1 MERTK
6 QRTKIKESTG
16 ERIFT
21 GVIYAILILFCAI
34 IVFPLLHIVSGS
46 FSDPMALLRGE
57 VSFWPK
63 GFTFSMYEKVFK
75 DASIWQGYGNTIV
88 YTVLGTCISVVLTAF
103 AAYPLSRKDFYGR
116 NLFMGVFVFTMF
128 FTGGMIP
135 TFLIVQRLHLL
146 NTMWAL
152 ILPTAVSTYNLII
165 MRTFF
170 ESTIPFELVESAS
183 LDGCNDLVIFF
194 RIVLPLSGPILAVM
208 VLFYGVAQWNSWF
221 PALLYI
227 SDRGL
232 YPLQMVLREVL
243 IQSDISNMA
252 GSSGDVEII
261 GDGLKYATMVVA
273 TLPIM
278 CLYPFLQK
286 YFVKG
291 VMIGAVKGY
300 ARRRFF
306 EKPGAQAPERRA
318 RRSSGRWARRVFAIW
333 EGTE

>member
-1 MERTK
+1 MEHTK
-6 QRTKIKESTG
+6 KSTKIREATG
-16 ERIFT
+16 ERVFT
-21 GVIYAILILFCAI
+21 WVVNGILILFCAI
-34 IVFPLLHIVSGS
+34 IVLPLLHIISGS
-46 FSDPMALLRGE
+46 FSDPMSLLRGE
-57 VSFWPK
+57 VGFFPK
-63 GFTFSMYEKVFK
+63 GFTLSMYERVFK
-75 DASIWQGYGNTIV
+75 DSSIWQGYGNTIL
-88 YTVLGTCISVVLTAF
+88 YTVLGTCISVTLTAF

-116 NLFMGVFVFTMF
+116 NLFMGLFVFTMF

-135 TFLIVQRLHLL
+135 TYLIVQRLKLL
-146 NTMWAL
+146 NTIWAMV
-152 ILPTAVSTYNLII
+152 LPTAVSTYNMII

-170 ESTIPFELVESAS
+170 DSTIPYELVESAS

-208 VLFYGVAQWNSWF
+208 VLFYGVGLWNSWF
-221 PALLYI
+221 PALLYLK
-227 SDRGL
+227 DRAM

-291 VMIGAVKGY
+291 VMIGAVKG
-300 ARRRFF
+300 
-306 EKPGAQAPERRA
+306 
-318 RRSSGRWARRVFAIW
+318 
-333 EGTE
+333 

>member
-1 MERTK
+1 MTRTK
-6 QRTKIKESTG
+6 TKIRQTPG
-16 ERIFT
+16 ERVFDGTIIFLL
-21 GVIYAILILFCAI
+21 ALFCAI
-34 IVFPLLHIVSGS
+34 IILPLLHIVSGS

-63 GFTFSMYEKVFK
+63 DFTLSMYVKVFK
-75 DASIWQGYGNTIV
+75 DASIWQGYGNTIL
-88 YTVLGTCISVVLTAF
+88 YTVLGTCISVALTAC

-116 NLFMGVFVFTMF
+116 NFFMSIFVFTMF

-135 TFLIVQRLHLL
+135 TYLIVQKLNLL
-146 NTMWAL
+146 NTIWAL
-152 ILPTAVSTYNLII
+152 VLPTAVSTYNMIT

-170 ESTIPFELVESAS
+170 ENTIPYELVESAS

-194 RIVLPLSGPILAVM
+194 RIVLPLSAPILAVM

-227 SDRGL
+227 RDRGL
-232 YPLQMVLREVL
+232 YPLQMILREVL
-243 IQSDISNMA
+243 IQSDIGNMA

-273 TLPIM
+273 TLPVM

-291 VMIGAVKGY
+291 VMIGAVKG
-300 ARRRFF
+300 
-306 EKPGAQAPERRA
+306 
-318 RRSSGRWARRVFAIW
+318 
-333 EGTE
+333 

>member
-135 TFLIVQRLHLL
+135 KL
-146 NTMWAL
+146 NCCIDA
-152 ILPTAVSTYNLII
+152 I
-165 MRTFF
+165 
-170 ESTIPFELVESAS
+170 EQGVE
-183 LDGCNDLVIFF
+183 
-194 RIVLPLSGPILAVM
+194 
-208 VLFYGVAQWNSWF
+208 
-221 PALLYI
+221 
-227 SDRGL
+227 
-232 YPLQMVLREVL
+232 
-243 IQSDISNMA
+243 
-252 GSSGDVEII
+252 
-261 GDGLKYATMVVA
+261 K
-273 TLPIM
+273 
-278 CLYPFLQK
+278 
-286 YFVKG
+286 
-291 VMIGAVKGY
+291 VMIVD
-300 ARRRFF
+300 
-306 EKPGAQAPERRA
+306 
-318 RRSSGRWARRVFAIW
+318 GRV
-333 EGTE
+333 ENCVLLELLTDQGVGTEIVGEER

>member
-1 MERTK
+1 MVKRN
-6 QRTKIKESTG
+6 KIKESFG
-16 ERIFT
+16 ERMYTFL
-21 GVIYAILILFCAI
+21 VYALLACFCLLILI
-34 IVFPLLHIVSGS
+34 PLLHIIAGS

-57 VSFWPK
+57 VSLLPK
-63 GFTFSMYEKVFK
+63 GFTLDMYAKVFK
-75 DASIWQGYGNTIV
+75 DSDIWNGYWNTIV
-88 YTVLGTCISVVLTAF
+88 YTVVGTCISVALTACG
-103 AAYPLSRKDFYGR
+103 AYPLSRKDFFGR
-116 NLFMGVFVFTMF
+116 NVIMGLFAFTMF

-135 TFLIVQRLHLL
+135 TYLLVKQLGML
-146 NTMWAL
+146 NTIWAL
-152 ILPTAVSTYNLII
+152 VLPSAVSTYNLII

-170 ESTIPFELVESAS
+170 QTTIPNELVESAS
-183 LDGCNDLVIFF
+183 LDGCNDLGVFF
-194 RIVLPLSGPILAVM
+194 RIVIPLAAPIFAVM

-227 SDRGL
+227 SDREL

-252 GSSGDVEII
+252 GASGDVEII

-291 VMIGAVKGY
+291 VMIGAVKG
-300 ARRRFF
+300 
-306 EKPGAQAPERRA
+306 
-318 RRSSGRWARRVFAIW
+318 
-333 EGTE
+333 

>member
-152 ILPTAVSTYNLII
+152 ILPTAVST
-165 MRTFF
+165 
-170 ESTIPFELVESAS
+170 
-183 LDGCNDLVIFF
+183 
-194 RIVLPLSGPILAVM
+194 
-208 VLFYGVAQWNSWF
+208 
-221 PALLYI
+221 
-227 SDRGL
+227 
-232 YPLQMVLREVL
+232 
-243 IQSDISNMA
+243 
-252 GSSGDVEII
+252 
-261 GDGLKYATMVVA
+261 
-273 TLPIM
+273 
-278 CLYPFLQK
+278 
-286 YFVKG
+286 
-291 VMIGAVKGY
+291 
-300 ARRRFF
+300 
-306 EKPGAQAPERRA
+306 
-318 RRSSGRWARRVFAIW
+318 
-333 EGTE
+333 

>member
-1 MERTK
+1 MVRLRSK
-6 QRTKIKESTG
+6 NKIQESFG
-16 ERIFT
+16 ERMYTF
-21 GVIYAILILFCAI
+21 VVYALLACFCLLILIPLMHI
-34 IVFPLLHIVSGS
+34 IAGS
-46 FSDPMALLRGE
+46 FSDPMALLKGE
-57 VSFWPK
+57 VSLLPK
-63 GFTFSMYEKVFK
+63 GFTLDMYKKVFQ
-75 DASIWQGYGNTIV
+75 DDEIWQGYWNTIV
-88 YTVLGTCISVVLTAF
+88 YTVVGTTISVVLTACG
-103 AAYPLSRKDFYGR
+103 AYPLSRKDFYGK
-116 NLFMGVFVFTMF
+116 NVFMGLFAFTMF

-135 TFLIVQRLHLL
+135 TYLL
-146 NTMWAL
+146 VKELNMLDTMWAL
-152 ILPTAVSTYNLII
+152 VLPSAVSTYNLII

-170 ESTIPFELVESAS
+170 QTTIPGELVESAS
-183 LDGCNDLVIFF
+183 LDGCNDLGVFF
-194 RIVLPLSGPILAVM
+194 RIVIPLAAPIFAVM

-227 SDRGL
+227 SDRSL

-291 VMIGAVKGY
+291 VMIGAVKG
-300 ARRRFF
+300 
-306 EKPGAQAPERRA
+306 
-318 RRSSGRWARRVFAIW
+318 
-333 EGTE
+333 

>member
-194 RIVLPLSGPILAVM
+194 RIRA
-208 VLFYGVAQWNSWF
+208 AAF
-221 PALLYI
+221 PA
-227 SDRGL
+227 
-232 YPLQMVLREVL
+232 
-243 IQSDISNMA
+243 
-252 GSSGDVEII
+252 
-261 GDGLKYATMVVA
+261 
-273 TLPIM
+273 
-278 CLYPFLQK
+278 PFLRSWCCSTVWRSGTPGFRRCCTSATAACIPCRWCCVK
-286 YFVKG
+286 YSSRATSAIWRVPR
-291 VMIGAVKGY
+291 VMW
-300 ARRRFF
+300 
-306 EKPGAQAPERRA
+306 
-318 RRSSGRWARRVFAIW
+318 RSSATA
-333 EGTE
+333 

>member
-170 ESTIPFELVESAS
+170 EVLGYTKVQT
-183 LDGCNDLVIFF
+183 FF

-291 VMIGAVKGY
+291 VMIGAVKG
-300 ARRRFF
+300 
-306 EKPGAQAPERRA
+306 
-318 RRSSGRWARRVFAIW
+318 
-333 EGTE
+333 

>member
-165 MRTFF
+165 MRTFLNP
-170 ESTIPFELVESAS
+170 PFPSSWWNPPRWTAATTLSSFPHRAAA
-183 LDGCNDLVIFF
+183 F
-194 RIVLPLSGPILAVM
+194 RPHSCGHGA
-208 VLFYGVAQWNSWF
+208 
-221 PALLYI
+221 
-227 SDRGL
+227 
-232 YPLQMVLREVL
+232 VLR
-243 IQSDISNMA
+243 
-252 GSSGDVEII
+252 
-261 GDGLKYATMVVA
+261 
-273 TLPIM
+273 
-278 CLYPFLQK
+278 C
-286 YFVKG
+286 
-291 VMIGAVKGY
+291 GAV
-300 ARRRFF
+300 
-306 EKPGAQAPERRA
+306 ELLVSGAVVHQRPRPVSPADGA
-318 RRSSGRWARRVFAIW
+318 A
-333 EGTE
+333 

>member
-46 FSDPMALLRGE
+46 FSDPMSLLRGE

-146 NTMWAL
+146 NPMWAL

-291 VMIGAVKGY
+291 VMIGAVKG
-300 ARRRFF
+300 
-306 EKPGAQAPERRA
+306 
-318 RRSSGRWARRVFAIW
+318 
-333 EGTE
+333 

>member
-1 MERTK
+1 MIHA
-6 QRTKIKESTG
+6 QAHANAIKESPQ
-16 ERIFT
+16 RKAFRVFNVIFLAIVCT
-21 GVIYAILILFCAI
+21 IVVIPIWNVLITSLAEDKDVMGGVYLII
-34 IVFPLLHIVSGS
+34 PRS
-46 FSDPMALLRGE
+46 
-57 VSFWPK
+57 
-63 GFTFSMYEKVFK
+63 FTFKCYARVLNSGYMRGFWNSMFIAVVGTLVAMVITVPMGFALAQRRLIARNVFMK
-75 DASIWQGYGNTIV
+75 MISLTLVFDAGIMPLY
-88 YTVLGTCISVVLTAF
+88 VLVRTLG
-103 AAYPLSRKDFYGR
+103 
-116 NLFMGVFVFTMF
+116 
-128 FTGGMIP
+128 
-135 TFLIVQRLHLL
+135 LID
-146 NTMWAL
+146 NSWSL
-152 ILPTAVSTYNLII
+152 ILPFAVSTFNLII
-165 MRTFF
+165 VKNFMMSIP
-170 ESTIPFELVESAS
+170 ESFVESAW

-291 VMIGAVKGY
+291 VMIGAVKG
-300 ARRRFF
+300 
-306 EKPGAQAPERRA
+306 
-318 RRSSGRWARRVFAIW
+318 
-333 EGTE
+333 

>member
-1 MERTK
+1 MVSTK
-6 QRTKIKESTG
+6 KKNKIQESFG
-16 ERIFT
+16 ERMYSFVVYALLTVFCLLI
-21 GVIYAILILFCAI
+21 VI
-34 IVFPLLHIVSGS
+34 PLLHIISGS
-46 FSDPMALLRGE
+46 FSDPMSLLRGE
-57 VSFWPK
+57 VGLLPK
-63 GFTFSMYEKVFK
+63 GLTTSMYEKVFK
-75 DASIWQGYGNTIV
+75 DSEIWQGYWNTIV
-88 YTVLGTCISVVLTAF
+88 YTVVGTLISVALTACG
-103 AAYPLSRKDFYGR
+103 AYPLSRKDFFGR
-116 NLFMGVFVFTMF
+116 NVFMGLFVFTMF

-135 TFLIVQRLHLL
+135 TYLLVKGLGML

-152 ILPTAVSTYNLII
+152 VLPSAVSTYNLII

-170 ESTIPFELVESAS
+170 QTSIPGELTESAS
-183 LDGCNDLVIFF
+183 LDGCNDLGIFF
-194 RIVLPLSGPILAVM
+194 RIVIPLSAPIFAVM

-227 SDRGL
+227 SDRTL

-252 GSSGDVEII
+252 GSTGDVEVI

-291 VMIGAVKGY
+291 VMIGAVKG
-300 ARRRFF
+300 
-306 EKPGAQAPERRA
+306 
-318 RRSSGRWARRVFAIW
+318 
-333 EGTE
+333 

>member
-1 MERTK
+1 ME
-6 QRTKIKESTG
+6 I
-16 ERIFT
+16 
-21 GVIYAILILFCAI
+21 
-34 IVFPLLHIVSGS
+34 PLYIPCWAPVS
-46 FSDPMALLRGE
+46 
-57 VSFWPK
+57 
-63 GFTFSMYEKVFK
+63 
-75 DASIWQGYGNTIV
+75 
-88 YTVLGTCISVVLTAF
+88 AF
-103 AAYPLSRKDFYGR
+103 AAYPLSRKDFYVR

-291 VMIGAVKGY
+291 VMIGAVKG
-300 ARRRFF
+300 
-306 EKPGAQAPERRA
+306 
-318 RRSSGRWARRVFAIW
+318 
-333 EGTE
+333 

>member
-1 MERTK
+1 MVKLRRK
-6 QRTKIKESTG
+6 NKIQESFG
-16 ERIFT
+16 ERLYTF
-21 GVIYAILILFCAI
+21 VVYALLALFCLLILIPLMHI
-34 IVFPLLHIVSGS
+34 IAGS
-46 FSDPMALLRGE
+46 FSDPMALLTGE
-57 VSFWPK
+57 VSLLPK
-63 GFTFSMYEKVFK
+63 GFTLDMYKKVFQ
-75 DASIWQGYGNTIV
+75 DEEIWQGYWNTIV
-88 YTVLGTCISVVLTAF
+88 YTVVGTLISVALTACG
-103 AAYPLSRKDFYGR
+103 AYPLSRKDFYGK
-116 NLFMGVFVFTMF
+116 NVFMGLFAFTMF

-135 TFLIVQRLHLL
+135 TYLLVKDLNML
-146 NTMWAL
+146 NTIWAL
-152 ILPTAVSTYNLII
+152 VLPSAVSTYNLII

-170 ESTIPFELVESAS
+170 QTTIPGELVESAA
-183 LDGCNDLVIFF
+183 LDGCNDLGVFF
-194 RIVLPLSGPILAVM
+194 RIVIPLAAPIFAVM

-227 SDRGL
+227 SDRSM

-291 VMIGAVKGY
+291 VMIGAVKG
-300 ARRRFF
+300 
-306 EKPGAQAPERRA
+306 
-318 RRSSGRWARRVFAIW
+318 
-333 EGTE
+333 